1 MKTSEYNIF
10 IKSDKN
16 VGEYLLANS
25 LTGAVFKLS
34 RNEKIILDEG
44 KIYEL
49 PEERIEEYCS
59 REFL

>member
-1 MKTSEYNIF
+1 MKTSKYNIF

-34 RNEKIILDEG
+34 GNEKNCLIHIGGAD
-44 KIYEL
+44 
-49 PEERIEEYCS
+49 
-59 REFL
+59 

>member
-1 MKTSEYNIF
+1 MKTSKYNIF

-34 RNEKIILDEG
+34 GNEKNCLIHIGAD
-44 KIYEL
+44 
-49 PEERIEEYCS
+49 
-59 REFL
+59 